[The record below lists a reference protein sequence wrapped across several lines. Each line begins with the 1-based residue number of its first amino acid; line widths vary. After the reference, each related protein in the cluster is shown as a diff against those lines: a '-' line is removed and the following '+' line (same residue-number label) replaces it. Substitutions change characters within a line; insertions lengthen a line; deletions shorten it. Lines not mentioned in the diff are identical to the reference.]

1 MSVDLGEKNDFRRN
15 WGEHGRKLCNVLLS
29 QTTSHG
35 LQSTA
40 FAFIYIALA
49 TLPLAT
55 IVLRLILMS
64 LLSYLI

>member
-1 MSVDLGEKNDFRRN
+1 MSVEFEGKKILEETGGSTVGN
-15 WGEHGRKLCNVLLS
+15 CAMYLS
-29 QTTSHG
+29 VTTSHG

-40 FAFIYIALA
+40 FAFIHIVLA

>member
-1 MSVDLGEKNDFRRN
+1 MLVEFGEEET
-15 WGEHGRKLCNVLLS
+15 GESIVGNCAMYLS
-29 QTTSHG
+29 ETTSHG

-40 FAFIYIALA
+40 FAFIHIVLA

>member
-1 MSVDLGEKNDFRRN
+1 MVGN
-15 WGEHGRKLCNVLLS
+15 CAMYLS
-29 QTTSHG
+29 EATSHG

-40 FAFIYIALA
+40 FAFIHIVLA

>member
-1 MSVDLGEKNDFRRN
+1 MSVEFGGKKIFEETRGSAVGN
-15 WGEHGRKLCNVLLS
+15 CATYLS
-29 QTTSHG
+29 ETTSHG

-40 FAFIYIALA
+40 FAFIHIVLA

>member
-1 MSVDLGEKNDFRRN
+1 MSAEFGGKKILEETGGSAVGN
-15 WGEHGRKLCNVLLS
+15 CAMYLS
-29 QTTSHG
+29 ETTSHG

-40 FAFIYIALA
+40 FAFIHIALA

>member
-1 MSVDLGEKNDFRRN
+1 MSVRLGEKKISEETRGKTIGN
-15 WGEHGRKLCNVLLS
+15 CAIYLS
-29 QTTSHG
+29 ETTSHG

-40 FAFIYIALA
+40 FAFVHIPLA